1 MSDKVLIIEN
11 HDYVHLLVIIQAVTT
26 FNNFSSAFII
36 DQKFLIFRN
45 EIRQRNIQLEVK
57 YINQW
62 WPGFSNVKFR
72 VDSLSNVLEG
82 KWN

>member
-11 HDYVHLLVIIQAVTT
+11 HDYVHLLVIIQATT

-57 YINQW
+57 YINQ
-62 WPGFSNVKFR
+62 
-72 VDSLSNVLEG
+72 
-82 KWN
+82 